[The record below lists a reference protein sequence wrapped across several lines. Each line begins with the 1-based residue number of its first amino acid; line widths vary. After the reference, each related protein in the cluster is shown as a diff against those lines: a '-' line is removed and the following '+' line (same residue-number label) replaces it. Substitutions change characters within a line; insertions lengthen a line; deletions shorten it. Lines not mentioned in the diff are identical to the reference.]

1 MPVLSSSPSLS
12 PHPAEPVRGRRGLA
26 EFIELPYVLHG
37 SDRHF
42 VPPLRGDCRRLLDRR
57 RNPFFR
63 YGEAELFTV
72 RRGGRVIGR
81 IAAVHNPRHNE
92 VHRARDGFF
101 GQFACADDPAA
112 ARELL
117 DAAARWLRGRGLET
131 MLGPVNFTTNDECG
145 VLVEGIDA
153 PPSVMMPYNPA
164 YYPALLESCGM
175 VKAKDL
181 WAWDGTGWAPHERLL
196 RIAQRAERRHRLTV
210 RPLDPARY
218 DADLDRVKSV
228 FDQAWE
234 GNWGFTP
241 MTDAE
246 FAAAKQRLRKVMDPR
261 LVQLAELAG
270 EPVAVALVLP
280 DFNQALAAAGGRLS
294 RFGLPIGQVRL
305 SLAARRIDRVRGML
319 FGVVPRLRRH
329 GVEAALLAR
338 TYEAITSGGYH
349 GGMEL
354 GWTLEDNQAINR
366 YLSLLGGTR
375 TKAYRIYRRE
385 L

>member
-1 MPVLSSSPSLS
+1 MPVPPSP
-12 PHPAEPVRGRRGLA
+12 PGPAEPVRGRRGLT
-26 EFIELPYVLHG
+26 EFIELPYRLHG
-37 SDRHF
+37 GDPHF
-42 VPPLRGDCRRLLDRR
+42 VPPLRDDSRRLLDRR
-57 RNPFFR
+57 HNPFFR
-63 YGEAELFTV
+63 YGEAALFTV
-72 RRGGRVIGR
+72 RRGKRVAGR
-81 IAAVHNPRHNE
+81 IAAVHNPRHNAA
-92 VHRARDGFF
+92 HAARDGFF
-101 GQFACADDPAA
+101 GQFACADDPAV

-117 DAAARWLRGRGLET
+117 DAAARWLRGRGLTT

-145 VLVEGIDA
+145 VLVDGFEA

-175 VKAKDL
+175 TKAKDL
-181 WAWDGTGWAPHERLL
+181 WAWDTAGQVPPERLL
-196 RIAQRAERRHRLTV
+196 RIARRAEHRHRLTV
-210 RPLDPARY
+210 RPLDPARF
-218 DADLDRVKSV
+218 DADLDRVKLV
-228 FDQAWE
+228 FDRAWH

-246 FAAAKQRLRKVMDPR
+246 FAAAKRRLRKVMDPG
-261 LVQLAELAG
+261 LVQLAEVDG

-280 DFNQALAAAGGRLS
+280 DFNQAVAAARGRLT

-305 SLAARRIDRVRGML
+305 SMAARRIDRVRGVL
-319 FGVVPRLRRH
+319 FGVVPDLRRH

-338 TYEAITSGGYH
+338 AHEAIVSGGYR

-366 YLSLLGGTR
+366 YLTVLGCTR
-375 TKAYRIYRRE
+375 AKAYRIYGRE